1 MCIYIYIYILGLF
14 KSATWKVERLQDSR
28 KKKKKK
34 KRKKEEKKEKRRR
47 SLCLACKGLGAE
59 N

>member
-1 MCIYIYIYILGLF
+1 MYIYIYILGLF